1 MIENEIENIL
11 YENIHSVRGD
21 VDGIEKALSLILE
34 KLEAHIE
41 AQKRISEVHVGETMI
56 DRIPDV
62 DWTDQDIAD
71 WEIAVGKH
79 KESKA

>member
-62 DWTDQDIAD
+62 DWTDQDIAAWD
-71 WEIAVGKH
+71 IAVGKL
-79 KESKA
+79 KEDDT

>member
-62 DWTDQDIAD
+62 DWTDQDIAAWD
-71 WEIAVGKH
+71 ISVGKL
-79 KESKA
+79 KEDDT